1 MKRIYIDDTL
11 YRLAQNYA
19 KDPFARRRNDFERP
33 PKLLRDLHS
42 ALPAASVNYREY
54 VQKIIDE
61 YELLNC
67 LKPSQIDNKK
77 QEFDRIVPEADLD
90 KSFVIEAKSHKFY
103 ELVVNALRYEN
114 LRQSDYIRNSGYM
127 GLSIKT
133 CVYCNAQLAVVV
145 KKTTGQTQAKF
156 QLDHIRPK
164 SKYPFLAISFFNLCP
179 SCGNCNAA
187 KSDNPVEFD
196 LYTDN
201 PCDDLNPFLF
211 YVTKASIVEY
221 MTSHNEESLKIG
233 FLSTD
238 GHRVLSKD
246 HDKNFCITGIYN
258 TQKDIVAELIQKKE
272 IYTESYKQHL
282 ANQFKALFKDKSVI
296 NRLIIG
302 NYDSIEDIHKRP
314 MAKFTQDIAR
324 QLHLI
329 K

>member
-1 MKRIYIDDTL
+1 
-11 YRLAQNYA
+11 
-19 KDPFARRRNDFERP
+19 
-33 PKLLRDLHS
+33 
-42 ALPAASVNYREY
+42 
-54 VQKIIDE
+54 
-61 YELLNC
+61 
-67 LKPSQIDNKK
+67 
-77 QEFDRIVPEADLD
+77 
-90 KSFVIEAKSHKFY
+90 
-103 ELVVNALRYEN
+103 
-114 LRQSDYIRNSGYM
+114 
-127 GLSIKT
+127 
-133 CVYCNAQLAVVV
+133 
-145 KKTTGQTQAKF
+145 
-156 QLDHIRPK
+156 
-164 SKYPFLAISFFNLCP
+164 
-179 SCGNCNAA
+179 
-187 KSDNPVEFD
+187 
-196 LYTDN
+196 
-201 PCDDLNPFLF
+201 
-211 YVTKASIVEY
+211 